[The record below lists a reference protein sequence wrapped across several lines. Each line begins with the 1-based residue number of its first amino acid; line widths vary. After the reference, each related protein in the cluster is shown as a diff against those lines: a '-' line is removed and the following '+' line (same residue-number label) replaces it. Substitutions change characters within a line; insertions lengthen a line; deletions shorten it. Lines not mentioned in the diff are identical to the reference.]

1 MLQIKNLTFTHRQDL
16 RILLADFRL
25 LLNPGD
31 RAVIVGE
38 EGNGKSTLLK
48 WIYDPALVEPYVEA
62 EGERAWD
69 GRMAYLPQ
77 ELPESERELSVYAFF
92 GERESFWNAEHRE
105 LQLLTGNRR
114 WPF

>member
-16 RILLADFRL
+16 RVLLADFRL

-69 GRMAYLPQ
+69 GYRLPRGRA
-77 ELPESERELSVYAFF
+77 PDRRVV
-92 GERESFWNAEHRE
+92 
-105 LQLLTGNRR
+105 LQVIQIPSI
-114 WPF
+114 W